1 MLLKG
6 PRAVAAQVRLIIN
19 SIGSKP
25 HFNKKATTVGEDV
38 IPMMTITATPCF
50 CVRGRL

>member
-6 PRAVAAQVRLIIN
+6 PRALVAQVWLVIN
-19 SIGSKP
+19 SIRSKP

-38 IPMMTITATPCF
+38 IPMVTITATLYF
-50 CVRGRL
+50 CDRERP